1 MYMFTS
7 TQIPSLPPRPLQLL
21 SYSFIMHTKHCCNA
35 NDNNEREGI
44 ADTTKLIKKLI
55 FVFLLNKEADLETA
69 EAIQIIGYWLS

>member
-1 MYMFTS
+1 
-7 TQIPSLPPRPLQLL
+7 
-21 SYSFIMHTKHCCNA
+21 MHTKHCCNA